1 VRQAARGQEELDQ
14 WNQWNAGRP
23 SEATCPSSDEDW
35 QMTKITIILV
45 LISGFAIAILA
56 PVYAHA
62 SVIQTSARDSSTGP
76 FNPNVPAEARTR
88 SGS

>member
-1 VRQAARGQEELDQ
+1 
-14 WNQWNAGRP
+14 
-23 SEATCPSSDEDW
+23 
-35 QMTKITIILV
+35 MTKITIILV